1 MLWDHCSSISSF
13 KQGEHDTKNFLGKEK
28 QGSMACSNY
37 PIAVHDMATSYFH
50 TPLTRD
56 LHSEPSCE
64 TYLMN
69 CLSVTEKET
78 EELSGKFQI
87 LGSY

>member
-1 MLWDHCSSISSF
+1 MFWDHCSSISSF
-13 KQGEHDTKNFLGKEK
+13 KQGEHDTKNFFEKEK
-28 QGSMACSNY
+28 QDSMACSHY

-64 TYLMN
+64 TNLMN
-69 CLSVTEKET
+69 CLSVMVKET
-78 EELSGKFQI
+78 EKLSGKCQI
-87 LGSY
+87 FGSS